1 MREEFVLGYIRRGWS
16 KELQVGD
23 IFNIEENKAVKK

>member
-16 KELQVGD
+16 KELQVE
-23 IFNIEENKAVKK
+23 IFSILKKTKL